1 MSINSIS
8 LDLPAKLEEIF
19 NFSFNFDGLKKIIEF
34 FQKNNYVLVSTL
46 KDFDKR
52 ISLFE
57 SLKLDIDSI
66 KIKSLNIEKTNEVI
80 NNSFTNIKEKLI
92 SLETKLNNYSKIS
105 EENSEVIKKQKYMT
119 EDHERNINKLNIY
132 IEENYKSIKEIMENY
147 NAIKKKVDLNSLKVN
162 ELENKSIEA
171 MDLIRGNSGNINKEK
186 LTTNQ
191 EMEIINSNITNLT
204 NTINNMKKM
213 SEIKNKEYDK
223 YINEILKNIKG
234 PHKPINST
242 KSLEFAF
249 MENIDNTHNI
259 HNNSF
264 FEEED
269 NIYKSDLEKDNK
281 YNKLFEEF
289 KLKEKKLKEE
299 NKLNKKSIKEIQN
312 NINNINEK
320 FNNLLGENKD
330 IISNKNN
337 KDFDYITT
345 DKYKI
350 ISDNMKLLSVALN
363 TKPSQED
370 FESLKRNIDLRLKKL
385 EILQNTSLDVK
396 NQLRE
401 SQDQKDNQSLME
413 SKTIEYIIE
422 KIQLTLNENITPL
435 IKDSILKYGKN
446 IDLSSNYIIREIIKN
461 NKKYYDEI
469 NKTIIST
476 IEKRNQL
483 IKDIE
488 EKIEYMNEER
498 IKLIENNN
506 ANNIKLNDITKL
518 LDGSDTEEEVNK
530 NNLNKGNIRE
540 RLMRLSDLYY
550 EVRDRCVLLEK
561 KSLAF
566 TREVKEDIKSNLKN
580 ETTKIV
586 EQFKTKLSSF
596 TYKFEDEL
604 KNKIDQIGLY
614 SFEKRINSKLFTE
627 LKEKINKNDLKK
639 KTNVINRKI
648 DSLENKISQTLV
660 DTIIDIQMDETTI
673 KYFINIL
680 YIF

>member
-8 LDLPAKLEEIF
+8 LDLPAKLEEVF
-19 NFSFNFDGLKKIIEF
+19 NFSFNFDGIKKIIEF
-34 FQKNNYVLVSTL
+34 FQKNNYILVSTL
-46 KDFDKR
+46 KDFNKR

-92 SLETKLNNYSKIS
+92 SLESKLNNISKIS
-105 EENSEVIKKQKYMT
+105 EENSEIINKQKYMT
-119 EDHERNINKLNIY
+119 ENHERNINKLNLY
-132 IEENYKSIKEIMENY
+132 EKENYKSIKEIVENY
-147 NAIKKKVDLNSLKVN
+147 NAIKKKVDLNILKVN
-162 ELENKSIEA
+162 ELENKNIEA

-191 EMEIINSNITNLT
+191 EIEIINSNMVNLT

-234 PHKPINST
+234 PHKSLNST

-249 MENIDNTHNI
+249 MENLDNTQNI

-269 NIYKSDLEKDNK
+269 NIYKSDLDKDIK
-281 YNKLFEEF
+281 CNKLFEEF
-289 KLKEKKLKEE
+289 KRREKKLKEE
-299 NKLNKKSIKEIQN
+299 NKLNKKLIKEMQN

-320 FNNLLGENKD
+320 FNDLFGENKD
-330 IISNKNN
+330 NNFIIRNKNN

-370 FESLKRNIDLRLKKL
+370 IESLKRNIDLRLKKL

-422 KIQLTLNENITPL
+422 KIQLTLNDNIAPL
-435 IKDSILKYGKN
+435 IKDSILKYA
-446 IDLSSNYIIREIIKN
+446 
-461 NKKYYDEI
+461 KY
-469 NKTIIST
+469 
-476 IEKRNQL
+476 
-483 IKDIE
+483 
-488 EKIEYMNEER
+488 
-498 IKLIENNN
+498 
-506 ANNIKLNDITKL
+506 
-518 LDGSDTEEEVNK
+518 
-530 NNLNKGNIRE
+530 
-540 RLMRLSDLYY
+540 
-550 EVRDRCVLLEK
+550 
-561 KSLAF
+561 
-566 TREVKEDIKSNLKN
+566 
-580 ETTKIV
+580 
-586 EQFKTKLSSF
+586 
-596 TYKFEDEL
+596 
-604 KNKIDQIGLY
+604 
-614 SFEKRINSKLFTE
+614 
-627 LKEKINKNDLKK
+627 
-639 KTNVINRKI
+639 
-648 DSLENKISQTLV
+648 
-660 DTIIDIQMDETTI
+660 
-673 KYFINIL
+673 
-680 YIF
+680 